1 MRFSLNVS
9 TLFAELPL
17 LERFGAAA
25 EADFGA
31 VESWW
36 PDGVDLGEYVEAV
49 RGAGVQLALLN
60 FYGGDLAAGDRG
72 VLSNLERAA
81 EFRDNAPIA
90 LEIAATLGCRRL
102 HALVGKQQPGQARDD
117 QVRLAIDNVRWVAD
131 LAARQGATILIEP
144 LNPLDNGECL
154 IQRVGEAIAFIGDL
168 GRENVAV
175 QFDTYHVQRTE
186 GSLAARVAM
195 ASGRIGHVQIAD
207 APGRGYPGSGQ
218 IDFAEVFEALAA
230 AGYDG
235 FVGLEYFAPDG
246 TERDLAW
253 LPREFRGREQRLADL
268 ASWLRNG

>member
-1 MRFSLNVS
+1 LRFSLNVS

-17 LERFGAAA
+17 LERFAAAA
-25 EADFGA
+25 EAGFGA

-36 PDGVDLGEYVEAV
+36 PVGVDLGAYVEAV
-49 RGAGVQLALLN
+49 RTAGVELALLN
-60 FYGGDLAAGDRG
+60 FYGGDLSAGDRG
-72 VLSNLERAA
+72 VLSDLERAA

-102 HALVGKQQPGQARDD
+102 HALVGKERPGQARED
-117 QVRLAIDNVRWVAD
+117 QVRLAIENVRWVAD

-154 IQRVGEAIAFIGDL
+154 IQRVGEAIAFIGDV
-168 GRENVAV
+168 GRDNVAV

-186 GSLAARVAM
+186 GSLGARVAL
-195 ASGRIGHVQIAD
+195 AGGRIGHVQIAD

-218 IDFAEVFEALAA
+218 IDFAEVFEALDATGFDA
-230 AGYDG
+230 

-246 TERDLAW
+246 TEPDLAW
-253 LPREFRGREQRLADL
+253 LPREFRRGEQRLAEL
-268 ASWLRNG
+268 ASWLRAG